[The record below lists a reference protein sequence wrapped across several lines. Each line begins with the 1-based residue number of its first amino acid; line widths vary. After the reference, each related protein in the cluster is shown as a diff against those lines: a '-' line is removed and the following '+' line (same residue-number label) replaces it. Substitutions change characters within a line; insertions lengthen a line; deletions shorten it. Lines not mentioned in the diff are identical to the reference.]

1 MSYNPK
7 TDFVCVG
14 RRRSGDEAMLCYKDE
29 SHPTLGLRP
38 CCEDL
43 ELTGKTFMGTGCMP
57 DDSIMTVRV
66 EYIRENKDLIN
77 DKQKKLKGE

>member
-7 TDFVCVG
+7 TDFICIG

-29 SHPTLGLRP
+29 SHPTRP
-38 CCEDL
+38 CCEDN
-43 ELTGKTFMGTGCMP
+43 ELTGKTFMGTGCTP

-77 DKQKKLKGE
+77 DNQKKLKGE